1 MEDDA
6 KEGSHLSLY
15 LRNYREKLR
24 TMWSAVGQFLEEE
37 FLFIFTCLD
46 FIPRPVYHLPYYACT
61 SNDNVCT
68 HTISAFKV
76 LHHWGGPKK
85 YSTSVVVQ
93 WMHKY
98 YLAQKMHNQSHNIL

>member
-6 KEGSHLSLY
+6 KDESHFSLY

-46 FIPRPVYHLPYYACT
+46 YILRTAYHFLYT
-61 SNDNVCT
+61 DD
-68 HTISAFKV
+68 
-76 LHHWGGPKK
+76 
-85 YSTSVVVQ
+85 
-93 WMHKY
+93 
-98 YLAQKMHNQSHNIL
+98 